1 MNRRIASASA
11 FAAVLIAGAVSLGVA
26 ANAIGSWQEGTN
38 YTRLEKPLPPQ
49 MSRGKVQVNEVFW
62 YGCGHCYAL
71 DPTLE
76 SWKTSKPA
84 FIEFVRTPVVWGPM
98 HKQHARIFYTLQAL
112 NRNDLHPAVFEAIHQ
127 KDNLL
132 ASQSEEQARALHLAF
147 FKEHG
152 VTEQAF
158 NEAYDSAAVAGGLAQ
173 AEQVT
178 TGFAVASVPL
188 MIVQGKYTTGVS
200 QAGSESQLLKL
211 INELAASEKRR

>member
-11 FAAVLIAGAVSLGVA
+11 LVAALIAVASLALAASAV
-26 ANAIGSWQEGTN
+26 GSWQAGTN
-38 YTRLEKPLPPQ
+38 YTLLEKPQPPQ
-49 MSRGKVQVNEVFW
+49 VSRGKVQVNEVFW

-71 DPTLE
+71 DPALE
-76 SWKTSKPA
+76 DWKTTKPA
-84 FIEFVRTPVVWGPM
+84 FIEFVRTPVMWGPM

-112 NRNDLHPAVFEAIHQ
+112 NRMDLHPAVFEAIHD
-127 KDNLL
+127 KGNIL
-132 ASQSEEQARALHLAF
+132 AAQSEVAARALHLAF

-178 TGFAVASVPL
+178 TGFAIASVPL

-200 QAGSESQLLKL
+200 QAGSEAQLLKL
-211 INELAASEKRR
+211 INDLAASEKRR